1 MRIDFNCDLGEG
13 CGDDAAIVPL
23 ITSASIACGAHAGDE
38 DTMRAAQAQRRTHG
52 RVVAGVRATGDGC
65 AGDQRNDRRI
75 VAAAFAQ
82 VAVEVDAHGAAADA
96 TCG

>member
-38 DTMRAAQAQRRTHG
+38 ATMRATLRLCRAHG
-52 RVVAGVRATGDGC
+52 
-65 AGDQRNDRRI
+65 
-75 VAAAFAQ
+75 VAAGAHPGYADREDFGRREMPMPPTEITTLVRDQIDRLRTRA
-82 VAVEVDAHGAAADA
+82 AVQ
-96 TCG
+96 